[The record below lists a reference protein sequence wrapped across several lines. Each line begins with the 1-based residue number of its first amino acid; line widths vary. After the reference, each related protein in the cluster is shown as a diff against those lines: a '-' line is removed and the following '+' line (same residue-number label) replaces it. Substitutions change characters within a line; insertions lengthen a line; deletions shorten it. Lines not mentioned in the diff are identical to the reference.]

1 MWSSEAGLL
10 CCLCLATLLLTPST
24 LGDGAVQQ
32 TYGQSCELEVF
43 PSNCGENERCHKTN
57 QTGGVFRCDCEL
69 EYEFDGK
76 KCVERPRVV
85 PPTPN
90 SSPVKPEADQRRA
103 GGGSVTALLLVPTV
117 LVLLSAAL
125 YIGARRYKWLQR
137 FRQFRQNRYGSVLV
151 TRDDTDDD
159 DPPIA

>member
-24 LGDGAVQQ
+24 LGDGAVRQ

-57 QTGGVFRCDCEL
+57 QTDGVFRCDCEL